1 MTAAASSGAEVT
13 IVGYNLI
20 LPPGWERIPV
30 RSGTSQAIKQIL
42 DNKLRALPVKVS
54 RDAVF
59 PYRVMI
65 EGYLRK
71 LAAEARKDGGLDLYL
86 PVDFRNG
93 SLIAASFVISQGTL
107 TGGDDNP
114 APAALLTALAKDDD
128 NAAPVGVDGGPAMR
142 REHLVPA
149 DASRGIEYGSRRID
163 YVMPLPD
170 DGSQWLIAAFSAVVN
185 ETTPDWFTKLLV
197 ELFDAIMST
206 FRWATT
212 DSCDIMTQ
220 RSCR

>member
-1 MTAAASSGAEVT
+1 MTAAVPEAKMT
-13 IVGYNLI
+13 IAGYNLI

-42 DNKLRALPVKVS
+42 DDRLRTLSAKVS
-54 RDAVF
+54 RDAVT

-65 EGYLRK
+65 EGNLRK
-71 LAAEARKDGGLDLYL
+71 IAAEARKHGGLDLYL

-107 TGGDDNP
+107 AGGGDGNP
-114 APAALLTALAKDDD
+114 APAALLTALTEDD
-128 NAAPVGVDGGPAMR
+128 NTAAPVGVDGGPALR

-149 DASRGIEYGSRRID
+149 DASRGTEYGSRRVD
-163 YVMPLPD
+163 YVMPLPG
-170 DGSQWLIAAFSAVVN
+170 DGSRWLVAAFSAVVS
-185 ETTPDWFTKLLV
+185 ETTPDWFAKLLV

-206 FRWATT
+206 FRWTTT
-212 DSCDIMTQ
+212 DSGDTMTQ